1 MERYIFA
8 PENNQKGVSMFSRF
22 QAGLVHPFIH
32 IGYGTEFNIPGT
44 VAEGAL
50 LSTSESQYS
59 FVSDV
64 GLAMAACSGAD
75 GEALFPPEFFE
86 AATTGV
92 KKDKHALDI
101 LGQILKDE
109 HFAYGKGA
117 DPKAESRFRDAANRS
132 GERLT
137 QNYFNQWDVD
147 PTQQFDEKL
156 EELAWVV
163 TTIFGLGGWN
173 KDKPFKANFFMYV
186 STTITCYP
194 MADGIQC

>member
-1 MERYIFA
+1 
-8 PENNQKGVSMFSRF
+8 MFTRF
-22 QAGLVHPFIH
+22 QAGLMHPFIH
-32 IGYGTEFNIPGT
+32 IGYGTEFNVPGT
-44 VAEGAL
+44 VAEGAPCY
-50 LSTSESQYS
+50 SCGFRYS
-59 FVSDV
+59 FVSDA

-117 DPKAESRFRDAANRS
+117 DPKAASRFRDAVNRS

-147 PTQQFDEKL
+147 PSQQFDEKL

-163 TTIFGLGGWN
+163 TTIFGLGGWS

-186 STTITCYP
+186 STIVTWYQ
-194 MADGIQC
+194 MADDIQF